1 MLMQTLVIKRKPLD
15 LREYC
20 NRRAAASDCSQLLT
34 DEFKL
39 VDEESGKVVAV
50 YCKPSG
56 DDAAF
61 NDIFE
66 ACLKVNYQTTHRTNG
81 LKTTSRIFGFNPR
94 NAIRK
99 DFCSVASFANEQPDL
114 HQRILR
120 GGALAAKY
128 YALHNQEL
136 YDEHLATTRE
146 KIVDEWQLPDVPF
159 TSGIIND
166 NNPLCYHFDSG
177 NFKNVWSAMIV
188 LKHKIA
194 EGYLAMPE
202 YDVMCEVANHSIFY
216 FDGQGILH
224 GVTPIKKLAPDSRRF
239 SLVYYSLQAMW
250 NCQPLRDEIAR
261 ARMRREQVE
270 QRRLAGKAV
279 HG

>member
-1 MLMQTLVIKRKPLD
+1 MQTLTLKRKKLN
-15 LREYC
+15 LRDYTH
-20 NRRAAASDCSQLLT
+20 RRAKVEDCSQLIT

-39 VDEESGKVVAV
+39 VDADTGQLMAL

-56 DDAAF
+56 ESAAF
-61 NDIFE
+61 DNIFN
-66 ACLKVNYQTTHRTNG
+66 ACLSVKYTKNYRTDGLQTTS
-81 LKTTSRIFGFNPR
+81 KIFGYNPR
-94 NAIRK
+94 NILRK
-99 DFCSVASFANEQPDL
+99 DYCSVSALARENPIIHE
-114 HQRILR
+114 RILA

-128 YALHNQEL
+128 YALHNQKL
-136 YDEHLATTRE
+136 YAEHLATTRE
-146 KIVDEWQLPDVPF
+146 KIVPEWQLPEVPF

-250 NCQPLRDEIAR
+250 NCQPLREEIAR
-261 ARMRREQVE
+261 IRMLREQRE
-270 QRRLAGKAV
+270 QKRLQQTTP
-279 HG
+279 